1 MVEVNWS
8 RQIIIL
14 VLAAVFA
21 FYWTGKQGLWE
32 ALRGSSPWDKDWADA
47 KQALTKRVSN
57 KYEANHS
64 CMPEDVISELA
75 AVIMCP
81 CIVLAGDRH

>member
-8 RQIIIL
+8 RQLIIL

-21 FYWTGKQGLWE
+21 FYWTGKQGLWD

-47 KQALTKRVSN
+47 KAALQKRVSN
-57 KYEANHS
+57 RAEMIPILPKAAN
-64 CMPEDVISELA
+64 PRQLA
-75 AVIMCP
+75 KERA
-81 CIVLAGDRH
+81 RQKQ